1 MKSQPTTTLEEHA
14 VSKLEEEFPETHA
27 DTVRVVWWD
36 DGGHL
41 REIVRAAA
49 ERIGVGFSAAGR
61 FPLELRRT
69 AIRESDGPHVWYIPE
84 GKSKDGHDRDWFR
97 DVRETGGEIELS
109 IEQLT
114 AELYEVNPWEI
125 YDIERG
131 TERDREIAARVIKE
145 QFGSGGIPR
154 YGDLVG
160 EIITKG
166 EGQILEHLLE
176 GGWPDIDR
184 DDETIARV
192 KESLQDRHV
201 QPVEG
206 AEDPEEIETVV
217 WRWAVAR
224 WLVAE
229 GVDVEAFPGGYG
241 NVGSTLGDINPLRR
255 IVESRQSKR
264 LAERYLSQGY
274 WDDVI
279 SEYDDVWELVNCP
292 VDGALD
298 AELWR
303 DWHNRLRNGNFEECA
318 RKAESRNETLSVYPD
333 EIPWSTIWEQASKIA
348 ELRQRFNEWEN
359 RSDSTDPFDVYADRE
374 EGTWKIDYGILELE
388 ITGEPEQHQLCR
400 SHPATETLPDLRS
413 EVLDTRY
420 LQYLEEMSEAVLDA
434 FDQSEPLAGKDAAYR
449 WWNDNEEDLATG
461 ETVALFLIDAL
472 RLDLARKL
480 ADRLREDYSVTED
493 VRVSTLP
500 SETKFGMAA
509 LTPGRAHR
517 FQIEM
522 RNGTLSVERG
532 GQRLDT
538 KGNRED
544 VLEREGWD
552 VPDNRNEGWQHH
564 QIAYYDKEIDDIGE
578 NELTNPEEEFTNYL
592 DELYQLIT
600 SKLEHENWDQ
610 IYVATDHGFV
620 LLPDGTTME
629 SISSYDGEGEVKYR
643 RVAGEDVD
651 DSGTGVLVSPNTPGT
666 EYLKTNVRLL
676 VSPRQYNSKS
686 GITDARYYHG
696 GILPQECMLNF
707 IRIEKE

>member
-14 VSKLEEEFPETHA
+14 ISKLEEEFPETHA
-27 DTVRVVWWD
+27 ETVRVVWWD

-41 REIVRAAA
+41 REIVRSAA
-49 ERIGVGFSAAGR
+49 EQIGVGFSEAER

-69 AIRESDGPHVWYIPE
+69 AIAEPDGPLVWYVPE
-84 GKSKDGHDRDWFR
+84 AKDGRDWFR

-109 IEQLT
+109 IEEIT
-114 AELYEVNPWEI
+114 AELYEVNSWEI

-131 TERDREIAARVIKE
+131 TQGDRQIAARVIKE
-145 QFGSGGIPR
+145 QFASGGIPR

-192 KESLQDRHV
+192 KESLRDRHV
-201 QPVEG
+201 QPVKN
-206 AEDPEEIETVV
+206 ADSPEKIEEVV
-217 WRWAVAR
+217 WKWAVAR

-229 GVDVEAFPGGYG
+229 GLDVEAFPEGYG
-241 NVGSTLGDINPLRR
+241 NVGSTLGDINPLKR
-255 IVESRQSKR
+255 IVESRQSKQ
-264 LAERYLSQGY
+264 LAERYLSQTY
-274 WDDVI
+274 WDEVI
-279 SEYDDVWELVNCP
+279 DEYEDVWGLVECP

-298 AELWR
+298 AELWQE
-303 DWHNRLRNGNFEECA
+303 WYATLENGDFEECRQKA
-318 RKAESRNETLSVYPD
+318 KTRKEVLSVFPD
-333 EIPWSTIWEQASKIA
+333 EIPWRTIWEQSAKVA
-348 ELRQRFNEWEN
+348 ELKQRFEDWEKQSAS
-359 RSDSTDPFDVYADRE
+359 RDPFEVYADQE
-374 EGTWKIDYGILELE
+374 EGTWRIDYGVLELE
-388 ITGEPEQHQLCR
+388 ITGQPEQHQLCR
-400 SHPATETLPDLRS
+400 SHAATESLPDLRS
-413 EVLDTRY
+413 EVLESRY
-420 LQYLEEMSEAVLDA
+420 LQYLEEMSEAVINA
-434 FDQSEPLAGKDAAYR
+434 FDSGEPLAGRNAAYQ

-472 RLDLARKL
+472 RLDLAREL
-480 ADRLREDYSVTED
+480 ANRLREDYSVTED

-517 FQIEM
+517 FQIKM

-538 KGNRED
+538 KGNRVD

-552 VPDNRNEGWQHH
+552 VPDNRNKGWQHH

-578 NELTNPEEEFTNYL
+578 NELTNPEEEFTDYL

-600 SKLEHENWDQ
+600 DKLEHENWDR

-620 LLPDGTTME
+620 LLPEGTTME
-629 SISSYDGEGEVKYR
+629 SISSYDGDGEVKYR
-643 RVAGEDVD
+643 RIAGEDID
-651 DSGTGVLVSPNTPGT
+651 DSGTGVQVSSQTPGT
-666 EYLKTNVRLL
+666 EYLKTPLRLL
-676 VSPRQYNSKS
+676 VRPRQYNSKS

-707 IRIEKE
+707 IQIEKE

>member
-14 VSKLEEEFPETHA
+14 VDKLEDKFPDSHA
-27 DTVRVVWWD
+27 QTVRVVWWD
-36 DGGHL
+36 DSGHL
-41 REIVRAAA
+41 CEIVRAAA
-49 ERIGVGFSAAGR
+49 EKIGVSFSEARR
-61 FPLELRRT
+61 FPLELRQT
-69 AIRESDGPHVWYIPE
+69 AVDEPDGPHVWYIPE
-84 GKSKDGHDRDWFR
+84 RKRNRNWFR

-125 YDIERG
+125 YDVERG
-131 TERDREIAARVIKE
+131 TENDREIAAGIIKE
-145 QFGSGGIPR
+145 EFASGGIPR

-201 QPVEG
+201 QPVHN
-206 AEDPEEIETVV
+206 AETPEKIEDAV
-217 WRWAVAR
+217 WKWAVAR
-224 WLVAE
+224 WLVSE
-229 GVDVEAFPGGYG
+229 GVDVEAFPDGYG
-241 NVGSTLGDINPLRR
+241 SVGSTLGDINPLKR
-255 IVESRQSKR
+255 IVNSRQSKR
-264 LAERYLSQGY
+264 LAERYLSQSY
-274 WDDVI
+274 WDGVI
-279 SEYDDVWELVNCP
+279 SQHDNPWELVECP

-303 DWHNRLRNGNFEECA
+303 EWYDLVQSGEFEDCLQKA
-318 RKAESRNETLSVYPD
+318 QTRKQVLSVFPD
-333 EIPWSTIWEQASKIA
+333 EIPWSTLWEQAAKVA
-348 ELRQRFNEWEN
+348 ELKSRFKNWETQ
-359 RSDSTDPFDVYADRE
+359 SASLDPFDAYADPQD
-374 EGTWKIDYGILELE
+374 GTWKIDYGVLELE

-400 SHPATETLPDLRS
+400 SHPAKDTLPDLRS

-420 LQYLEEMSEAVLDA
+420 LQYLEEMSEAVVDS
-434 FDQSEPLAGKDAAYR
+434 FDSGEPLAGKDAAYQ
-449 WWNDNEEDLATG
+449 WWNDHEEDLATG

-472 RLDLARKL
+472 RLDLAREL
-480 ADRLREDYSVTED
+480 ANRLREDYSVTED

-517 FQIEM
+517 FQIKM
-522 RNGTLSVERG
+522 RNGSLSVERG

-538 KGNRED
+538 KGHRKT

-552 VPDNRNEGWQHH
+552 VPENRTEGWQHH

-578 NELTNPEEEFTNYL
+578 NELKNPEEEFTDYV
-592 DELYQLIT
+592 DELYQLIDT
-600 SKLEHENWDQ
+600 KLKRENWDR

-620 LLPDGTTME
+620 LLPKKTTME

-643 RVAGEDVD
+643 RIAGGDLE
-651 DSGTGVLVSPNTPGT
+651 DSGTGVLVSSRTPGT
-666 EYLKTNVRLL
+666 EYLKTSVRLL
-676 VSPRQYNSKS
+676 AKPRQYNSKS

-707 IRIEKE
+707 IQIEKE